1 MFQVIVLA
9 GHVVSDPVM
18 HYRPDGI
25 AVTNFR
31 MVTQYTA
38 QAGMQRTMRH
48 NYFDVQCLDREAQV
62 CYEHLQRDDL
72 VFVLGVLKGNVLPR
86 RSSEG
91 ATSPVFQVLAKQVI
105 FLKQRQRARPTED
118 GGEAIPETDEYVAMD
133 TAEDR

>member
-9 GHVVSDPVM
+9 GYVVNDPVM

-25 AVTNFR
+25 PVTNFR

-62 CYEHLQRDDL
+62 CYDHLRRND
-72 VFVLGVLKGNVLPR
+72 VVVVLGILKGNVLPR
-86 RSSEG
+86 RPSEG
-91 ATSPVFQVLAKQVI
+91 ETKPVFQVLAKQVI
-105 FLKQRQRARPTED
+105 FLKQLQRTRPTED
-118 GGEAIPETDEYVAMD
+118 GEEAIPETDEYVAMD
-133 TAEDR
+133 EDR

>member
-9 GHVVSDPVM
+9 GYVVSDPVM

-62 CYEHLQRDDL
+62 CYEHLRRNDL
-72 VFVLGVLKGNVLPR
+72 VVVLGVLKGNVLPR

-91 ATSPVFQVLAKQVI
+91 ETSPVFQVLAKQVI
-105 FLKQRQRARPTED
+105 FLKQLQRARPTED
-118 GGEAIPETDEYVAMD
+118 SEAAIPETDEYVAMD

>member
-9 GHVVSDPVM
+9 GYVVNDPVM

-25 AVTNFR
+25 PVTNFR

-62 CYEHLQRDDL
+62 CYEHLRRND
-72 VFVLGVLKGNVLPR
+72 VVVVLGILKGNVLPR
-86 RSSEG
+86 RPSEG
-91 ATSPVFQVLAKQVI
+91 ETKPIFQVLAKQVI
-105 FLKQRQRARPTED
+105 FLKQHQRTRPTED
-118 GGEAIPETDEYVAMD
+118 GEEAIPETDEYVAMD
-133 TAEDR
+133 ETEDR